1 MNMDNPNLRPPLS
14 EALFTDRKLFQSLSE
29 LYASKNF
36 NRGVLFKNADFQR
49 QNKKT
54 YVKKNKLHATSSAP
68 TSPASSTGSPSLKRP
83 IDHVNDVAIKQEAE
97 EYGEAVTSGEE
108 KTMLSPTSSDDV
120 AANCFNN
127 ININITNTST
137 NIVSAREP
145 RVNSLITNLQ
155 RSASESALNT
165 LSWISTTSIPHSPMM
180 NISTGAKNSPSVSKK
195 RKVGG
200 AFSLDVNAKL
210 DVTFEESIQGCK
222 KMLEYD
228 CYVMC
233 DKCGGEARK
242 DDNSNNNNNDTVGCT
257 QCNGMIWKTKKTFE
271 VDIPPYGAKNG
282 FKKTYKGLGS
292 KGEDGA
298 VGDLV
303 VEFQVADHPFF
314 RRNSDDE
321 TVCDVHIS
329 VYQAVLGTKVQI
341 PKLYG
346 KEGEKVEVS
355 IKAGIQPGTV
365 IRMPNQ
371 GFTKSNCKKKRGDLF
386 INIVVGIPTHLTQ
399 QQKEL
404 FERLAVIDS
413 MFDLHLQPSPP
424 SSPVQSKD
432 TSATA
437 EQTIPHALISLKGDK
452 QNE

>member
-1 MNMDNPNLRPPLS
+1 MDNPNIRPPLS
-14 EALFTDRKLFQSLSE
+14 EALFSDRKLFQSLSE

-54 YVKKNKLHATSSAP
+54 YAKKSKLQNSSSAP
-68 TSPASSTGSPSLKRP
+68 TSPASSNGSTSLKRP
-83 IDHVNDVAIKQEAE
+83 IDHVAIKQEEVEDAQC
-97 EYGEAVTSGEE
+97 TSSEE
-108 KTMLSPTSSDDV
+108 KMLLSPTSSGDV

-137 NIVSAREP
+137 NIVAAREP
-145 RVNSLITNLQ
+145 RVNSLMTNLH

-165 LSWISTTSIPHSPMM
+165 LSWISTSSIPNSPML
-180 NISTGAKNSPSVSKK
+180 NISTDAKSSPSVSKK
-195 RKVGG
+195 RKVAG
-200 AFSLDVNAKL
+200 FSLDVNARL
-210 DVTFEESIQGCK
+210 DVSFEESIQGCK

-242 DDNSNNNNNDTVGCT
+242 DNHNNNNNNNDTVGCT
-257 QCNGMIWKTKKTFE
+257 QCNGMIWKTKKAFE

-314 RRNSDDE
+314 KRNSDDD

-341 PKLYG
+341 PKLYS
-346 KEGEKVEVS
+346 KDGEKIEVS
-355 IKAGIQPGTV
+355 IKAGIQPNTV

-386 INIVVGIPTHLTQ
+386 INILVDIPTQLTQ

-424 SSPVQSKD
+424 SSPVHSKD
-432 TSATA
+432 TSVTA
-437 EQTIPHALISLKGDK
+437 EQTIPHALISLRGDK

>member
-14 EALFTDRKLFQSLSE
+14 EALFSDRKLFQSLSE

-54 YVKKNKLHATSSAP
+54 YVKKSKLHASSSAP
-68 TSPASSTGSPSLKRP
+68 TSPASNSSTSLKRP
-83 IDHVNDVAIKQEAE
+83 IDDTNDVAIKQEPDEGA
-97 EYGEAVTSGEE
+97 SGEE
-108 KTMLSPTSSDDV
+108 KMLLSPTSSGDI

-137 NIVSAREP
+137 NIVAAREP
-145 RVNSLITNLQ
+145 RVNSLMTNLH

-165 LSWISTTSIPHSPMM
+165 LSWISTSSMPSSPMM
-180 NISTGAKNSPSVSKK
+180 NISTEGKSSPALSKK
-195 RKVGG
+195 RKVAG
-200 AFSLDVNAKL
+200 FSLDVNAKL

-242 DDNSNNNNNDTVGCT
+242 DNNSNNNNNETVGCT

-303 VEFQVADHPFF
+303 VEFHVADHPFF
-314 RRNSDDE
+314 RRNSDDD

-341 PKLYG
+341 PKLYT
-346 KEGEKVEVS
+346 KDGEKIEVS

-386 INIVVGIPTHLTQ
+386 INIMVNIPTHLTQ

-404 FERLAVIDS
+404 FDRLAVIDS

-424 SSPVQSKD
+424 SSPVHSKE
-432 TSATA
+432 TAATA
-437 EQTIPHALISLKGDK
+437 EQTIPHALISLKGETK
-452 QNE
+452 